1 MFASRRSFG
10 AADQPVEADPV
21 LLREAQRIIVLE
33 PPSHLCDFRCGYAV
47 VGRDQIEA
55 SPHLSLKYARS
66 LRRSAFIIAPLG
78 RAGLPVTVH
87 ELLASFVEA
96 VECSP
101 QFLLEP
107 ARPIAIPAP
116 LLALC

>member
-1 MFASRRSFG
+1 
-10 AADQPVEADPV
+10 
-21 LLREAQRIIVLE
+21 
-33 PPSHLCDFRCGYAV
+33 
-47 VGRDQIEA
+47 
-55 SPHLSLKYARS
+55 LKYARA

-107 ARPIAIPAP
+107 ARPIAIPPRCWHYAEVP
-116 LLALC
+116 LDGLPDWGWYDICAHLKCTRCGSETSGVRLVTVGLS

>member
-1 MFASRRSFG
+1 
-10 AADQPVEADPV
+10 
-21 LLREAQRIIVLE
+21 
-33 PPSHLCDFRCGYAV
+33 
-47 VGRDQIEA
+47 
-55 SPHLSLKYARS
+55 LKYARA

-107 ARPIAIPAP
+107 ARPIAIPAAAGIMLKCRWMDSP
-116 LLALC
+116 IGAGTISARI

>member
-1 MFASRRSFG
+1 
-10 AADQPVEADPV
+10 
-21 LLREAQRIIVLE
+21 
-33 PPSHLCDFRCGYAV
+33 
-47 VGRDQIEA
+47 
-55 SPHLSLKYARS
+55 
-66 LRRSAFIIAPLG
+66 
-78 RAGLPVTVH
+78 
-87 ELLASFVEA
+87 LLANFVEA